1 MEIPETL
8 KNRRVLIFVS
18 LLVLL
23 GITWRLVPHLPN
35 FAPIGAI
42 ALVTGMILGW
52 RQSVLA
58 VVVVMAV
65 SDLVIGSY
73 SSMPWTWLGLGLI
86 GGVGVLARKLPSLW
100 RAPVGALGASSLFFI
115 VSNFGTWLASG
126 MYSHD
131 LAGLVQC
138 YVMAL
143 PFFRATLLSDLVF
156 GMLLMAVY
164 AVFIGYRPRY
174 PIADIMWVKV

>member
-8 KNRRVLIFVS
+8 KNRRVAVFVVLLI
-18 LLVLL
+18 LL
-23 GITWRLVPHLPN
+23 GITWRLMPHLPN

-42 ALVTGMILGW
+42 ALVTGIVLGW
-52 RQSVLA
+52 RQSALA

-156 GMLLMAVY
+156 GVVLFAAYEMFIRRYARQPAAV
-164 AVFIGYRPRY
+164 AV
-174 PIADIMWVKV
+174 